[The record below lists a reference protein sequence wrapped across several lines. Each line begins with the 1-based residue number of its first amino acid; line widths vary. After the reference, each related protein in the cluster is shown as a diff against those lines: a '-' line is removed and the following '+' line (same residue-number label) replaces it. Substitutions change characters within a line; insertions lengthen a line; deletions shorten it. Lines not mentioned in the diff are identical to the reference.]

1 MFCDISSG
9 IMIPY
14 YTDSIVVTYINMS
27 VIGPWTKMLAMK
39 DKLVFLFSPVLP
51 YFYGQ
56 RFGFDQLS

>member
-1 MFCDISSG
+1 
-9 IMIPY
+9 MIPY